1 MENLIELLKKNM
13 VPIGLWPKF
22 YGEVVGKA
30 MQAKMKQMEPKDIE
44 CFLTTGP
51 AEWGSCENFSWTN
64 MERHISN
71 TYRLRSDYEEKPEE
85 PEEPEIVEWE
95 IKPQP
100 CYADLLGFAT
110 PFTDQYTATLL
121 SDACKF
127 PTFIGFKFDD
137 DLVSPCPILYKWYN
151 EPTPHIH
158 YSKLAGRLD
167 DCTILHA
174 THVLFRRPK

>member
-85 PEEPEIVEWE
+85 PEIVEHE
-95 IKPQP
+95 IYDDERHSPREAYDQP
-100 CYADLLGFAT
+100 D
-110 PFTDQYTATLL
+110 
-121 SDACKF
+121 
-127 PTFIGFKFDD
+127 FIGFKFDD
-137 DLVSPCPILYKWYN
+137 GTVFGSPVK
-151 EPTPHIH
+151 
-158 YSKLAGRLD
+158 YSVPGETSHGYYAYYGAIKTGQALEH
-167 DCTILHA
+167 HA